1 MVWTDHKNL
10 EYIRSAK
17 RLNAR
22 QVRWALF
29 FTRFQFTI
37 TYRPGSRN
45 TKPDALSRQFT
56 VSEDVARDS
65 PILPPTC
72 VIGTLTWEIESAIK
86 EAQRTEPDPGTGP
99 PGSLFVPYQ
108 VGLIPPSLPA
118 TQGST
123 APSHSSNVSPGG
135 PPSPTTSV
143 STSLPVQSARRTR
156 LLTNLRWSAPAS
168 TYTKPPL
175 VTYRY
180 RLCDRPTTIFR

>member
-45 TKPDALSRQFT
+45 TKPDAVSHQFT

-108 VGLIPPSLPA
+108 VLHWA
-118 TQGST
+118 HT
-123 APSHSSNVSPGG
+123 AKFTCHPGVHRTI
-135 PPSPTTSV
+135 SFIQRFAWWPT
-143 STSLPVQSARRTR
+143 
-156 LLTNLRWSAPAS
+156 LTNDVCEYAATCPVCAQNKTVNQPALVCSGLYLHQAAPGHISLS
-168 TYTKPPL
+168 TL
-175 VTYRY
+175 
-180 RLCDRPTTIFR
+180 